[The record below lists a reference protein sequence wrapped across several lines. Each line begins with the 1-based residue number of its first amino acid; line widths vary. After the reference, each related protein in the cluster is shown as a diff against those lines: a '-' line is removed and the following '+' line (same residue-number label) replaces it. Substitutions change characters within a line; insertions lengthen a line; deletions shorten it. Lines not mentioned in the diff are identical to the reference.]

1 MEELNFTEEEKAY
14 WDKVNQQNRESYLR
28 DNPEED
34 PALPEITSESLTDE
48 ESAEI
53 DAEIELEEE
62 EEFEARRDLNWVDN
76 AMLGL
81 RDSIDDNFQGNSQT
95 REEIEERF
103 IEKRGERE
111 KQIQSNPIRQVLAET
126 TGAVEGA
133 SAQTIETLGE
143 TVELGIDTLRAGI
156 KTVLPGQEDPKNIPW
171 NENYEWA
178 DWDLG
183 TANAKTPVGK
193 FAEQMIAVV
202 IGMKGLKAAGVGV
215 GGGKTLQSRVAS
227 ETFRGAL
234 YDFFSE
240 PGEGNMSN
248 LVQSGPFA
256 NNLSKALAHDEFDNP
271 WIRRL
276 KNMIEGGIIGTA
288 VDGVQ
293 EAYGAFRAGRKAKLD
308 ALAKGESLA
317 KAAEKAVEATRKYT
331 YGEQPELDLGKPV
344 KGKKKKISSKSASG
358 NVYETTSQPIYYKP
372 PEPKQG
378 ELDLDI
384 RVNKQGELDFGPDR
398 PDLDPGNAARKA
410 ENVQNSGRPSTV
422 STDDQVRQIWESDPN
437 RKTPY
442 DELTDLQKSDLTKAY
457 RASNMLVEGKPALFD
472 PQDRVQQTRKFNINE
487 SVSSFWEG
495 PLGSGKSL
503 VNEADISRLKDID
516 QLKSFIKEQIPD
528 IDVDYLTARLRR
540 QPEEHVLKTMQSLA
554 QFADTRN
561 PALLEPLRFK
571 STLDIKGVD
580 AGGAVVLDTLVN
592 SVSERISFLAE
603 EAYQLTQ
610 FDVPFK
616 LQARQILD
624 RGEALLTMKKEATRF
639 SSDNLKNWGDVPPD
653 TLRALEAD
661 NAIIS
666 KVFRDMREG
675 LEATDPLAIKRFQ
688 KQFGKLSIALAH
700 SKGDPTAIT
709 NVIYGIGKVGFKRVE
724 SVYINS
730 LLSSPLTHTRNIAGN
745 TIAMGER
752 TASRTVGNL
761 LTGDFKGARLG
772 AASFDSIYT
781 TFVESLA
788 VAKSSFNSPYAITTP
803 KSNLTNFVLEDRKAI
818 VNMRRSAGP
827 AGRIAGDL
835 ALTAF
840 DLFNNIWFNWP
851 GKALQAGDDFTKSML
866 ARMELRYEAAV
877 EADRLAGEGASFKS
891 REELYQ
897 TLSTRKLSASGE
909 ILDHKLVKITED
921 AAFQRDLEGWAGSM
935 SAGVQKLPGGRLV
948 LPFFRTGHNISRYAL
963 QLSPL
968 AKLSSEH
975 RHVMKY
981 GTPDEQAIMRGRM
994 ALGSTITGMA
1004 AMLTTQGLMTG
1015 YGPEPG
1021 PRREQWLQDHEPISV
1036 WVGPFDELMKSKEDR
1051 NYKKGKWVSFAP
1063 LPGFAILLSTTSDL
1077 VTNAGKLAQGDYEY
1091 LAGALPF
1098 FAANAILEQPMF
1110 QGVLNMA
1117 EIFDLR
1123 NETPEGLTAKVYE
1136 MGNTVLGNSSARRHL
1151 QSLLSSNMHEYQTWY
1166 QTALNKMTGG
1176 LAAPA
1181 MEALGLESGKV
1192 LKPDILTGLDIPNKY
1207 NNPVNSLNPFTV
1219 IGKHASPLLD
1229 EFARLE
1235 YPINLAHPKRIG
1247 GVTMDPSEERLY
1259 RLAMYD
1265 NGNFAKQ
1272 LTDKLRSTDFQRAY
1286 NSWRDRV
1293 EGRDVLPAEP
1303 RKESSWYGM
1312 LDKLVAAANERG
1324 RNALV
1329 KGDNPVSINWKNTY
1343 AERSAKLGSGKE
1355 DPASFDVINNIKDYA
1370 AFTQPTK

>member
-1 MEELNFTEEEKAY
+1 MAELNFTEEEKAY
-14 WDKVNQQNRESYLR
+14 WDKVNQQNQESYLR

-34 PALPEITSESLTDE
+34 PELPQISPESLSDE

-53 DAEIELEEE
+53 DAEIEQEEE
-62 EEFEARRDLNWVDN
+62 EEFEARRDLDWVDN

-81 RDSIDDNFQGNSQT
+81 RDSIDNNFQGNSQT
-95 REEIEERF
+95 REQLEEKF

-111 KQIQSNPIRQVLAET
+111 QQIASNPIRQVLAET

-143 TVELGIDTLRAGI
+143 TAELGIDTLRAGI
-156 KTVLPGQEDPKNIPW
+156 KTVFPGEEDPKNIPW

-183 TANAKTPVGK
+183 TAHAKTPVGQ

-202 IGMKGLKAAGVGV
+202 VGMKGLKAAGVGV

-256 NNLSKALAHDEFDNP
+256 NNLSKALAHNEFDNP
-271 WIRRL
+271 WIRKL
-276 KNMIEGGIIGTA
+276 KNMVEGGIIGTA

-293 EAYGAFRAGRKAKLD
+293 EAYGAIRAGKKAKLD
-308 ALAKGESLA
+308 ALARGEA
-317 KAAEKAVEATRKYT
+317 AAEAARKAVEATRKYT

-344 KGKKKKISSKSASG
+344 KGKKKKNTRITESG
-358 NVYETTSQPIYYKP
+358 KVYETTSQPIDYKP

-378 ELDLDI
+378 DLDLDI

-410 ENVQNSGRPSTV
+410 ENVQNSGRPDGSK
-422 STDDQVRQIWESDPN
+422 E
-437 RKTPY
+437 
-442 DELTDLQKSDLTKAY
+442 
-457 RASNMLVEGKPALFD
+457 ALFD
-472 PQDRVQQTRKFNINE
+472 PQDRVQQTRKFNVND

-503 VNEADISRLKDID
+503 VNEVDISRLKDID

-571 STLDIKGVD
+571 NTLDVKGVD

-624 RGEALLTMKKEATRF
+624 RGEALITMKKEATRF

-666 KVFRDMREG
+666 KVFSDMREG
-675 LEATDPLAIKRFQ
+675 LEATDPIAIKRFQ
-688 KQFGKLSIALAH
+688 KQFGKVSIALAH
-700 SKGDPTAIT
+700 SKGDPTAVS
-709 NVIYGIGKVGFKRVE
+709 NVLLGIGKVGFKRVE

-752 TASRTVGNL
+752 TASRTVGNFI
-761 LTGDFKGARLG
+761 TGDFKGARLG

-788 VAKSSFNSPYAITTP
+788 VAKTSFNSPYAVTTP

-835 ALTAF
+835 ALNAF

-935 SAGVQKLPGGRLV
+935 SAGIQKLPAGRLI

-994 ALGSTITGMA
+994 ALGSTVTGMA

-1015 YGPEPG
+1015 FGPPPGPE
-1021 PRREQWLQDHEPISV
+1021 REQWLLDHEPMST
-1036 WVGPFDELMKSKEDR
+1036 WVGPFDELLKSKEDR
-1051 NYKKGKWVSFAP
+1051 DYKKGKWVAYTA
-1063 LPGFAILLSTTSDL
+1063 LPGFSIVLSTTSDL
-1077 VTNAGKLAQGDYEY
+1077 VTNAGKLAEGDFAY

-1098 FAANAILEQPMF
+1098 FVANAIIEQPMF

-1123 NETPEGLTAKVYE
+1123 NKTPEDVTAMVAE
-1136 MGNTVLGNSSARRHL
+1136 MGNTLLGNSSARRHL
-1151 QSLLSSNMHEYQTWY
+1151 QSNLSSNMHEYQTWY
-1166 QTALNKMTGG
+1166 QTAMNKMTGG

-1219 IGKHASPLLD
+1219 IGKHASPLLA
-1229 EFARLE
+1229 EFAKLE

-1293 EGRDVLPAEP
+1293 EGRDVLQAEP
-1303 RKESSWYGM
+1303 RKDSSWYGM
-1312 LDKLVAAANERG
+1312 LDNLVAAANKRG
-1324 RNALV
+1324 REALV
-1329 KGDNPVSINWKNTY
+1329 KGDNPVSTNWKNTY

-1370 AFTQPTK
+1370 TFTQPTK